1 MQKSAIPKE
10 TQSDIQQ
17 KDSVI
22 REDKPQVAL
31 ETLFEQ

>member
-17 KDSVI
+17 KDSVLLLYQ
-22 REDKPQVAL
+22 RYTSFSLQVWL
-31 ETLFEQ
+31 